1 MFMLT
6 DKTMNSP
13 FPKTKGHCSR
23 KNQHKY
29 LFIRFIYWKYF
40 DQKGSAKNNTK
51 LERNALQEDRKGKHK
66 FKNLMNSSQLAMIS

>member
-23 KNQHKY
+23 KNQPKY

-51 LERNALQEDRKGKHK
+51 LERNCFSGRSQGKT
-66 FKNLMNSSQLAMIS
+66 QVQ